1 MKNQIL
7 KKLKTDY
14 MTLKEII
21 RKEFGINLPI
31 SGGMGNSIDNAIVI
45 DKLDPMMDCVSIEH
59 EVLKYMS
66 MIRGEE
72 FNLIFQEL
80 LFHEEKTIDK
90 LKVEISKILGGHT
103 EAREEDFYFDIT
115 ASFGNKSDL
124 ELEKETEQKFKE
136 MKRFLDIML
145 DDKENGNS
153 H

>member
-90 LKVEISKILGGHT
+90 LKVETIKISGGHT